1 MDMAY
6 RPRVLLVAV
15 GGYGMN
21 YLKEMTERDTGADI
35 AGIVEVMPGI
45 EDMFPVIRER
55 NIPVYPSMVAF
66 YAVDSAD
73 LAVISSPIHL
83 HAPMSINA
91 FRHGSHVLC
100 EKPLCLT
107 EEEARQMEDE
117 ARKAGKF
124 LAIGYQLNYRRDVWA
139 LKHDILDG
147 RFGKPLRLQV
157 VHAMRRGHKYYTRNN
172 WAGHIAV
179 NGREVMDSPFTNACA
194 HNFQLMTFLLGPDMA
209 TACDV
214 TGVDAELYRGN
225 PALENYDI
233 AALRFHTDCGADLY
247 YYTAHPLLTKNL
259 GPGGVFEF
267 EQATITFD
275 REHPAF
281 RAEMKDGTVIDYGDI
296 PQGERLQKLYDAIDC
311 VKNGGHP
318 LCTTAAEYPHIRAVR
333 MVQQQSIRNVAESNR
348 YTLEEDGDT
357 FCCVRGLEELF
368 QRCAVHWALPAEE
381 GCTL

>member
-1 MDMAY
+1 MRMTQ

-35 AGIVEVMPGI
+35 AVIVEVMPGI
-45 EDMFPVIRER
+45 EDMYPVIRER
-55 NIPVYPSMVAF
+55 NIPVYKSMEDF
-66 YAVDSAD
+66 YAVDQAD

-83 HAPMSINA
+83 HAPMSITA

-107 EEEARQMEDE
+107 VAEAQQMEDE
-117 ARKAGKF
+117 ARKADKF

-139 LKHDILDG
+139 LKQDILAG
-147 RFGKPLRLQV
+147 KFGKPLRLQV
-157 VHAMRRGHKYYTRNN
+157 VHAMHRGRKYYARNN
-172 WAGHIAV
+172 WAGHITV
-179 NGREVMDSPFTNACA
+179 GDREVLDSPFTNACA
-194 HNFQLMTFLLGPDMA
+194 HNFQLMTFLLGADMA
-209 TACDV
+209 SACDV

-233 AALRFHTDCGADLY
+233 ATLRFSTDCGAKLY
-247 YYTAHPLLTKNL
+247 YYTAHPLETKNL
-259 GPGGVFEF
+259 GPRGVFEF
-267 EQATITFD
+267 ENATITFD

-281 RAEMKDGTVIDYGDI
+281 RAVMKDGSVIDYGTV

-318 LCTTAAEYPHIRAVR
+318 LCTTAAEYSHIRAVR
-333 MVQQQSIRNVAESNR
+333 LVQACPIRNVDDSHC
-348 YTLEEDGDT
+348 YTLEEDGDV
-357 FCCVRGLEELF
+357 FRCVRALEETF
-368 QRCAVHWALPAEE
+368 TACAASWVLPSEMGTAL
-381 GCTL
+381 